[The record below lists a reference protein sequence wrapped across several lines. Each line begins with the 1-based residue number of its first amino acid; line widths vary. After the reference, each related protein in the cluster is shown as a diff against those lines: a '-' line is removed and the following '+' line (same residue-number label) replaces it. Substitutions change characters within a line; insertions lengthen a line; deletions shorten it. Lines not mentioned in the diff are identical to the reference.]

1 MTQVSGG
8 SPIVYAS
15 GEALV
20 LAAPS
25 QDPWWFW
32 AQPELEEATD
42 LQWFDLDG
50 LEVRPRASGRV
61 LGTVMDSF
69 SLDVEGDELRVATTT
84 GSWGRWWLD
93 EPEPMMSHVAVFEE
107 ANGLLVETGI
117 VGGIAP
123 GERIWSARF
132 TQERA
137 YIVTFEQV
145 DPLWVIDLSGAV
157 PQILGE
163 LEIPGVSTYIHP
175 LDEDALL
182 TIGYG
187 PGPGGQGLDWG
198 RVQVSL
204 FDISDVS
211 NPRRADVID
220 LAPPGGWSSS
230 GATGEHKAFTYWQA
244 VGTLAVPLSSE
255 GNGSAGRGYHVGLK
269 LVDVDRERLDLSVRG
284 EIDQD
289 ALIDGNAS
297 WVPEIERSY
306 FLGYPETGPV
316 SVYSV
321 SALGVAAH
329 DLETLEAQGSVAFPA
344 RAGHYWYY

>member
-1 MTQVSGG
+1 
-8 SPIVYAS
+8 
-15 GEALV
+15 
-20 LAAPS
+20 
-25 QDPWWFW
+25 
-32 AQPELEEATD
+32 
-42 LQWFDLDG
+42 
-50 LEVRPRASGRV
+50 
-61 LGTVMDSF
+61 
-69 SLDVEGDELRVATTT
+69 
-84 GSWGRWWLD
+84 
-93 EPEPMMSHVAVFEE
+93 
-107 ANGLLVETGI
+107 
-117 VGGIAP
+117 
-123 GERIWSARF
+123 
-132 TQERA
+132 
-137 YIVTFEQV
+137 
-145 DPLWVIDLSGAV
+145 
-157 PQILGE
+157 
-163 LEIPGVSTYIHP
+163 
-175 LDEDALL
+175 
-182 TIGYG
+182 
-187 PGPGGQGLDWG
+187 
-198 RVQVSL
+198 VSL

-211 NPRRADVID
+211 KPRRADVLD

-230 GATGEHKAFTYWQA
+230 GATGEHKAFTYWPA